1 MKRLYA
7 ADQLPTIDPPAE
19 GPEFLVV
26 ANRLPIDRDDSGDEP
41 GWKTA
46 PGGLVTGLAPVVR
59 RASGA
64 WIGWPGITDTDVDPF
79 EHDGMHLV
87 PVRLSSEDFQMY
99 YEGFSNGTLW
109 PLFHDVIAPPAFHR
123 TWWDKYLEVNTRFA
137 IRTAETAGK
146 NATVWVHDYQ
156 LFLVPQLLR
165 SMRPDVSIGFF
176 LHIPFPPVELYSQLP
191 WRSEILRGVQGA
203 DLIGFQR
210 PTDAANFRRCV
221 RKHSGFITKGDDI
234 TVTADPDLGT
244 EEHITRA
251 AHYPISVD
259 TDALIELANTP
270 AIQARAQEIRRE
282 LGNPDIVILG
292 TDRMDYTKGLRHR
305 LKAVHELLREGRLDK
320 DKVTFVQIATPS
332 RERLDHYKQ
341 IRTEVELAV
350 GHTNGEF
357 SGLHNQVIHYFH
369 YSFPRD
375 EMTAFYLA
383 ADVMLVTPLRD
394 GMNLVAKEYTAC
406 RTDDS
411 GALVLS
417 EFAGAADQ
425 LTQAV
430 LINPHDITELKN
442 GIMRAVGMEVR
453 EQRRRMRPMRRRLK
467 DETVHTWA
475 RSFLSD
481 LAWIA
486 GAEPVPLETA
496 AISLDAVRAGLDGTE
511 VPGEVPGQGQAAD
524 SSEVPGQVPGE
535 VPGQNSGGTA
545 P

>member
-1 MKRLYA
+1 MERLHA
-7 ADQLPTIDPPAE
+7 VDHLPALPLTPPTT
-19 GPEFLVV
+19 GPDFVVV

-59 RASGA
+59 RACGA
-64 WIGWPGITDTDVDPF
+64 WIGWPGIADAEFEPF
-79 EHDGMHLV
+79 DHDGMHLV
-87 PVRLSSEDFQMY
+87 PVHLSQQDLRLY
-99 YEGFSNGTLW
+99 YEGFSNATLW

-123 TWWDKYLEVNTRFA
+123 TWWDVYLEVNIRFA
-137 IRTAETAGK
+137 RRTAETAGPG
-146 NATVWVHDYQ
+146 ATVWVHDYQ
-156 LFLVPQLLR
+156 LFLVPQMLR
-165 SMRPDVSIGFF
+165 AMRPDVNIGFF

-251 AHYPISVD
+251 RHYPISVD
-259 TDALIELANTP
+259 TEALVKQAEDP
-270 AIQARAQEIRRE
+270 AIVERSKEIRRE
-282 LGNPDIVILG
+282 LGDPDIIILG

-305 LKAVHELLREGRLDK
+305 LKAIHELFNEGRLDK
-320 DKVTFVQIATPS
+320 NKVTLVQIATPS
-332 RERLDHYKQ
+332 RERLDHYKK
-341 IRTEVELAV
+341 IRTDVELAV

-369 YSFPRD
+369 HSFPRR

-442 GIMRAVGMEVR
+442 GIVRAVCMDER
-453 EQRRRMRPMRRRLK
+453 EQRRRMKPMRRRLM

-475 RSFLSD
+475 GSFLSD
-481 LAWIA
+481 LAEIA

-496 AISLDAVRAGLDGTE
+496 AIDVDAVRA
-511 VPGEVPGQGQAAD
+511 AAD
-524 SSEVPGQVPGE
+524 ESGQDE
-535 VPGQNSGGTA
+535 L
-545 P
+545 